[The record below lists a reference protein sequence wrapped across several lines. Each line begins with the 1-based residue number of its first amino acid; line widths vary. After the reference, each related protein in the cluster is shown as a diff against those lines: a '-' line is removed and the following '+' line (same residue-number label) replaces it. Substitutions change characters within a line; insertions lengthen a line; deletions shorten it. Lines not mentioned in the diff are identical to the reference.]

1 MLSQPVLS
9 IIAILASAFFAVLI
23 LPAKNTPLIR
33 QLCLLASFLAFLV
46 GMLTCVSFDQS
57 AKGYQFMATFN
68 LIHEYNLSFAIGV
81 DGLSIVFLML
91 TLGVFPAMF
100 LTAWSVTKAT
110 KHLFCHLLGME
121 LLLILTFVVID
132 LFYFF
137 VLFESLLIP
146 MFIIIGIWGA
156 RNRRIKAAYYFFL
169 YTLFGSLF
177 MLFGM
182 IYLHQTVGS
191 LNYYVILNEKL
202 TDFEQEVIWLCFFI
216 AFAVKMPLFP
226 FHIWLPEA
234 HVEAPT
240 TGSMLLASLLLK
252 LGGYGFL
259 RFSFTFLSNASLTF
273 APFVCALALAGVIY
287 GSLST
292 IRQIDLKRIIA
303 YSSVAHMNLVVLGL
317 FSFKHEGIDGATY
330 LMVAH
335 GFVSAALFFCVGVFY
350 ERTHTR
356 LLRYY
361 GGLVS
366 VMPLTVSAFFIFSLA
381 NMGFPGT
388 ANFLGE
394 LLVLQG
400 IFSLSPYTTF
410 FAAYGIVLSA
420 CYGTLAFNRVSFGT
434 LKTKYIPV
442 VIDMTRRESIIA
454 SLLAVPTT
462 YFGVSANS
470 ILVFTQGPV
479 AEIVQTI
486 EQAANLLTL

>member
-1 MLSQPVLS
+1 
-9 IIAILASAFFAVLI
+9 
-23 LPAKNTPLIR
+23 
-33 QLCLLASFLAFLV
+33 
-46 GMLTCVSFDQS
+46 
-57 AKGYQFMATFN
+57 
-68 LIHEYNLSFAIGV
+68 
-81 DGLSIVFLML
+81 
-91 TLGVFPAMF
+91 
-100 LTAWSVTKAT
+100 
-110 KHLFCHLLGME
+110 
-121 LLLILTFVVID
+121 
-132 LFYFF
+132 
-137 VLFESLLIP
+137 
-146 MFIIIGIWGA
+146 
-156 RNRRIKAAYYFFL
+156 
-169 YTLFGSLF
+169 
-177 MLFGM
+177 
-182 IYLHQTVGS
+182 
-191 LNYYVILNEKL
+191 
-202 TDFEQEVIWLCFFI
+202 
-216 AFAVKMPLFP
+216 
-226 FHIWLPEA
+226 
-234 HVEAPT
+234 
-240 TGSMLLASLLLK
+240 MLLASLLLK

-454 SLLAVPTT
+454 SLLAVPTI
-462 YFGVSANS
+462 YFCVSANS